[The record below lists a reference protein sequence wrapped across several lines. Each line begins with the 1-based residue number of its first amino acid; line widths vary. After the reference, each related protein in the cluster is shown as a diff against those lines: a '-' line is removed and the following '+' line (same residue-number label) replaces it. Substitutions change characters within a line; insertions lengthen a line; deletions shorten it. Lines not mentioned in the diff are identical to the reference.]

1 MCKQPYEV
9 SFDDT
14 KTADFVNAAK
24 RSGKKEAEVRE
35 RSQQILGYYRGDRA
49 RKIKK

>member
-1 MCKQPYEV
+1 MNEQPYVV

-14 KTADFVNAAK
+14 RTTDFVNVAK

-35 RSQQILGYYRGDRA
+35 RSQQIFDYYRGN
-49 RKIKK
+49 KSGKNKK